1 MDLKGQTQL
10 SIDVDKTT
18 AYQCEECG
26 SEFFE
31 EIICIRKISRLL
43 SGADDDSL
51 IPMKT
56 YRCSECK
63 QIKREVRIRE

>member
-43 SGADDDSL
+43 MINL
-51 IPMKT
+51 MKIGKNMRN
-56 YRCSECK
+56 YLRRLKIC
-63 QIKREVRIRE
+63 IKNKLQMKK